1 MGLSTDARFEFE
13 NGALDLVALK
23 EKVEN
28 SKELKHEKD
37 FLSNL
42 IDIKVGCINSFSDE
56 NFYLE
61 TQNIFFN
68 LIQSCLV
75 DNKKSVTVEV
85 ECINADS
92 SQTYIITKDN
102 IFEK

>member
-28 SKELKHEKD
+28 SKELEYEKD

-42 IDIKVGCINSFSDE
+42 IDIKVGCINSFSNE

-61 TQNIFFN
+61 TQDIFFN
-68 LIQSCLV
+68 LIQSCLL
-75 DNKKSVTVEV
+75 DETGVTVEV
-85 ECINADS
+85 ECIDSDS
-92 SQTYIITKDN
+92 SQTYIITKEN